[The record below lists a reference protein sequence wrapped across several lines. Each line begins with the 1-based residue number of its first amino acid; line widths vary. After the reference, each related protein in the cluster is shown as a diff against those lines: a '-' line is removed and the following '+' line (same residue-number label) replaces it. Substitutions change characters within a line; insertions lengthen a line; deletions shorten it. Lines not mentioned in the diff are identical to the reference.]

1 MGLTWSHVAGM
12 MSSAKDGKQVN
23 TSVNIKYL
31 LLLLTTAEG
40 ATAPSYYY
48 HLLQLEV
55 YEFILRNGGDK
66 HVNMYIPL
74 GITPLLAAAV
84 NNSETDMA
92 VVRAMVKHGEDVN
105 AVDKVSGA
113 LKMVVKVS
121 AALGVKPMIGIKR
134 LLVTMDIKGTPLHH
148 AAKMGNVEMCR
159 TLVELGA
166 KTDTQDVFGRSP
178 LEVARA
184 QNPGSEGNVLD
195 TQLAGI
201 LGQ

>member
-1 MGLTWSHVAGM
+1 MLPPEEPPA
-12 MSSAKDGKQVN
+12 
-23 TSVNIKYL
+23 
-31 LLLLTTAEG
+31 
-40 ATAPSYYY
+40 YY
-48 HLLQLEV
+48 HHSRQLEV

-113 LKMVVKVS
+113 LKMVVRVF
-121 AALGVKPMIGIKR
+121 AALGVKPMIGVKR
-134 LLVTMDIKGTPLHH
+134 LLVMYDIKGTPLHH
-148 AAKMGNVEMCR
+148 AAKMGNVEMCK

-166 KTDTQDVFGRSP
+166 QTDKKDMFGRSP

-195 TQLAGI
+195 KQLAGI
-201 LGQ
+201 LAQ